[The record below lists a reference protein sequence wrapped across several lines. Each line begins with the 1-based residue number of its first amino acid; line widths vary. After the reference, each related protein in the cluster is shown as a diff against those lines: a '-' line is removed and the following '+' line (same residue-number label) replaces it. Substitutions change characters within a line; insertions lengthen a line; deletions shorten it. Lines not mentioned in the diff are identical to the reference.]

1 MRPLTSW
8 EQRRDNRFDGVS
20 MYTEDGFELRPVGD
34 TIEIY
39 ASGEIFHEDA
49 PPIIAAFKTF
59 TSQFKT
65 RKVLCDVRLA
75 SYILEKGEEELRAA
89 ATGAALAP
97 FPTALV
103 CLSSQRGIMQMTV
116 DHIHRAGGRARL
128 FNNKAEA
135 RDWLARVEDAGKAE
149 TVPMPRSSDEPRGW
163 WKWARRA

>member
-1 MRPLTSW
+1 
-8 EQRRDNRFDGVS
+8 

-49 PPIIAAFKTF
+49 PPIIAAFKTLS
-59 TSQFKT
+59 SQFKT

-75 SYILEKGEEELRAA
+75 SYILDKSEEKQRTA

-103 CLSSQRGIMQMTV
+103 CLTSQLRIMQQTV
-116 DHIHRAGGRARL
+116 DYIRRAGGQAKI
-128 FNNKAEA
+128 FSSKAEA
-135 RDWLARVEDAGKAE
+135 RDWLTGLEDATASAA
-149 TVPMPRSSDEPRGW
+149 PMPRSGDAPHSW
-163 WKWARRA
+163 LNWARRA